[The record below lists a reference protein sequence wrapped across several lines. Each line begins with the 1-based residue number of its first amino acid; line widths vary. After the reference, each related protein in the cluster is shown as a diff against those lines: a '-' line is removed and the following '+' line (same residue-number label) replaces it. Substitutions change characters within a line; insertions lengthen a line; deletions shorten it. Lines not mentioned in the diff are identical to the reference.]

1 MRQSNAA
8 TTRKRALSGRKS
20 YEKPAVRKLT
30 PEQAKRLLQD
40 DATRGGRDAKKSLD
54 LIFPDLPPRTP

>member
-30 PEQAKRLLQD
+30 PEQAKRVLQGN
-40 DATRGGRDAKKSLD
+40 ATRGDRDARESLD
-54 LIFPDLPPRTP
+54 LIFPDLPPRKP